1 MASECNWSL
10 QTYAHDFFDQHKEFV
25 ALADKVGDSSFF
37 ITGGT
42 GLFGC
47 WVLSFFD
54 WAQQRKL
61 ADPKICILVRR
72 QLPLNKKGW
81 RVILGDISNFEYES
95 VVTDYVLHMAAP
107 TARETFQGM
116 GDMDKF
122 DMLTRGAKHVL
133 NFSRERTRE
142 RTLMLSSGAIY
153 GGFGSERCLPI
164 SEIDCHSPSFKTPN
178 QGLAIG
184 KRATEFLTKAYAD
197 AAFVDASVA
206 RCFSFVGPGLPVDI
220 HYAVGNFVHQ
230 ALVDGEIIIKGDGKP
245 IRSYMYLG
253 DMVLWLL
260 RILMDGVNGEDY
272 NVGSN
277 ESISILDLAKKVVQ
291 LSGGD
296 AKITLL
302 GHQNQTSGNPPNQ
315 FYVPDINKCRQEL
328 DLRPLFDLEESLKRY
343 IAYNKQMMCR

>member
-1 MASECNWSL
+1 MASERIWSI

-25 ALADKVGDSSFF
+25 ALAKKVGDRSFL

-47 WVLSFFD
+47 WVLSFFE

-61 ADPKICILVRR
+61 ADPKIFILVRR
-72 QLPLNKKGW
+72 QFPLSNKSW
-81 RVILGDISNFEYES
+81 RVISGDISTFEYES

-116 GDMDKF
+116 DDIDKF
-122 DMLTRGAKHVL
+122 DMLTRGAKHIL
-133 NFSRERTRE
+133 NFSRERVRE

-153 GGFGSERCLPI
+153 GGFGLERCLPI
-164 SEIDCHSPSFKTPN
+164 SEIERHVPNFKTQN

-184 KRATEFLTKAYAD
+184 KRVTEFLTKAYTD
-197 AAFVDASVA
+197 AALVDASVA
-206 RCFSFVGPGLPVDI
+206 RCFSFIGPGLPIDI

-230 ALVDGEIIIKGDGKP
+230 ALVDREIIIKGDGKP

-260 RILMDGVNGEDY
+260 RILMDGANGEDY
-272 NVGSN
+272 NVGSS
-277 ESISILDLAKKVVQ
+277 EPISMLDLAKKVVR

-302 GHQNQTSGNPPNQ
+302 GHQNQTSGNPPNH
-315 FYVPDINKCRQEL
+315 FYVPDIRKCCQEFG
-328 DLRPLFDLEESLKRY
+328 LRPFFDLEDSLKRY
-343 IAYNKQMMCR
+343 IAYNKQMLCR

>member
-1 MASECNWSL
+1 
-10 QTYAHDFFDQHKEFV
+10 
-25 ALADKVGDSSFF
+25 
-37 ITGGT
+37 
-42 GLFGC
+42 
-47 WVLSFFD
+47 
-54 WAQQRKL
+54 
-61 ADPKICILVRR
+61 
-72 QLPLNKKGW
+72 
-81 RVILGDISNFEYES
+81 
-95 VVTDYVLHMAAP
+95 
-107 TARETFQGM
+107 ARETFQGM